1 MTGRSA
7 MNCGLRIADLRSVPR
22 LKLLLQIQSAI
33 RNPQSA
39 IRNSPN
45 SELPRSSVLVLVFFT
60 SLYVGLQISSQAR
73 IELS

>member
-1 MTGRSA
+1 
-7 MNCGLRIADLRSVPR
+7 MNCGLRISNCGFALSSR

-33 RNPQSA
+33 RNPQFA